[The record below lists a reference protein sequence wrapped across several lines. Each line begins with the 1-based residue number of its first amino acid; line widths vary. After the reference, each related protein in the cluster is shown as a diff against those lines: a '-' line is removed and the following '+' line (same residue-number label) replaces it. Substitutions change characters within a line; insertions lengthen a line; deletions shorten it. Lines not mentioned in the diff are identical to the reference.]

1 MQLPWTSDFAE
12 GFDAIVASGPTAAEA
27 VVKMIAYENAKGL
40 RTPDFYISTAISSAG
55 HRREPEL
62 RLPAGIPEA
71 IRRNNITGSL
81 ILRELV
87 EAPGSLLEAGNV
99 MAPTELGKVP
109 GWSDLDYL
117 GFYFAWMSG
126 LSEEGAVWYFEQLRD
141 PSYAEVFAPAADRTL
156 TNPERWPAYRAFTEI
171 AIAKVDQARSNPSRV
186 RSTGCRVLVQL
197 VDVAESLGCRA
208 ETLFAEIEGLD
219 VIAPSFGPDVAP
231 ELAAD
236 IARLAELEAAVGV
249 ARRPAELVATVLR
262 RA

>member
-1 MQLPWTSDFAE
+1 MELPWTSDFAE
-12 GFDAIVASGPTAAEA
+12 GFDALVSTGPTAAEA
-27 VVKMIAYENAKGL
+27 VVKMIAYENEKGL

-62 RLPAGIPEA
+62 RPPAGIPEA

-87 EAPGSLLEAGNV
+87 ESPSSLLEAGNV
-99 MAPTELGKVP
+99 MAPTELGKVEW
-109 GWSDLDYL
+109 WSDLDYL

-171 AIAKVDQARSNPSRV
+171 AIAKVDQARTNPNRV
-186 RSTGCRVLVQL
+186 RSPGCRVLVQL
-197 VDVAESLGCRA
+197 VDVGESLGCRA
-208 ETLFAEIEGLD
+208 ETLFAEIQGLD

-236 IARLAELEAAVGV
+236 IARLAEIESAVGV
-249 ARRPAELVATVLR
+249 PRHPAQLVATVLR
-262 RA
+262 RP

>member
-1 MQLPWTSDFAE
+1 MELPWTSDFAE
-12 GFDAIVASGPTAAEA
+12 GFDALVSTGPTAAEA
-27 VVKMIAYENAKGL
+27 VIKMISYENERGL
-40 RTPDFYISTAISSAG
+40 RTPEFYISTAISSAG

-62 RLPAGIPEA
+62 RPPTGIPEA

-87 EAPGSLLEAGNV
+87 ESSTLLAPGNV
-99 MAPTELGKVP
+99 MAPTELGKVE

-126 LSEEGAVWYFEQLRD
+126 LSEEGAVWYFDQLRD

-156 TNPERWPAYRAFTEI
+156 SNPERWPAYRAFTEI
-171 AIAKVDQARSNPSRV
+171 AIAKVDQARTSADRV
-186 RSTGCRVLVQL
+186 RSPGCRVLVQL
-197 VDVAESLGCRA
+197 VDVDESLGCRA
-208 ETLFAEIEGLD
+208 ETLFAEIQGLD

-249 ARRPAELVATVLR
+249 PRHPAQLVATVLR
-262 RA
+262 RP